1 MGGSGAHLVRAVR
14 TTLPRRHGLPP
25 LLTPPAPASCSSPQ
39 AFVAFYLQ
47 LAALAWLTMTVIPG
61 LKKLFKCKG

>member
-1 MGGSGAHLVRAVR
+1 
-14 TTLPRRHGLPP
+14 
-25 LLTPPAPASCSSPQ
+25 
-39 AFVAFYLQ
+39 VAFYLQ